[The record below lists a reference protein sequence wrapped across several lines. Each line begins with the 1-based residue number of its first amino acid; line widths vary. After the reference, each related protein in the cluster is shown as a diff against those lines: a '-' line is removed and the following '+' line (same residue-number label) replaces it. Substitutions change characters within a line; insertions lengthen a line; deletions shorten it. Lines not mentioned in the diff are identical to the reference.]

1 MIQIEY
7 EKLKIQ
13 RFDFCQVGRYFW
25 GKAVAQNFMIMTDVK
40 IR

>member
-1 MIQIEY
+1 MIQIGY

-25 GKAVAQNFMIMTDVK
+25 VRLLLKTL
-40 IR
+40 